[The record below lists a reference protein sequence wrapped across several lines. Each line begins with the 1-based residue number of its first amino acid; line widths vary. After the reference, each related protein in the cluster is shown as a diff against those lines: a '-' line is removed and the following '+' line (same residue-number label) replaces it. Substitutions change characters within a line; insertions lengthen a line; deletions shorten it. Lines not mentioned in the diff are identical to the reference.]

1 MMENHKKYVYFV
13 DKNKFETSASQLS
26 VSQIMA
32 DAKIDPSEN
41 ILVLVQGGQNHEL
54 TDLGR
59 IIELKEGMHFTVFS
73 KKPTPVSCK

>member
-1 MMENHKKYVYFV
+1 MENHKKYVYFI
-13 DKNKFETSASQLS
+13 DKKKFETTASQLS

-41 ILVLVQGGQNHEL
+41 ILVLVHGGKTEEL
-54 TDLGR
+54 TDLSR
-59 IIELKEGMHFTVFS
+59 VVKFHETLHFTVFS